1 MPEDKGKE
9 RYEMIFDSG
18 FIQISR
24 EIAEKR
30 FEKVVPIGHGAAVII
45 NHEMTGI
52 VAQRDNGMLVRHS
65 ATARLPDAYHPVIDI
80 EEKKVV
86 GVFFT
91 ESGLWRLYKGV
102 VVKKGTKLEFGRFL
116 VFVPCI
122 RIVHK
127 LMLEKYGLPLAAL
140 LIPN

>member
-1 MPEDKGKE
+1 MPEKKGEEK
-9 RYEMIFDSG
+9 YEMIFDSG
-18 FIQISR
+18 LIQISR

-30 FEKVVPIGHGAAVII
+30 SEKVVPIGHGAAVVI
-45 NHEMTGI
+45 NHEMTGV
-52 VAQRDNGMLVRHS
+52 VAKLDNAILVRHS
-65 ATARLPDAYHPVIDI
+65 AIARLPDPCHPVIDI

-91 ESGLWRLYKGV
+91 ESGLWRLYKGI

-116 VFVPCI
+116 AFMPWT
-122 RIVHK
+122 RIVHQ

>member
-30 FEKVVPIGHGAAVII
+30 FEKVVSIGHGAAVII

-52 VAQRDNGMLVRHS
+52 VAKRDNGMLVRHS
-65 ATARLPDAYHPVIDI
+65 ATARLPDPCHPVIDI

-91 ESGLWRLYKGV
+91 ESGFWRLYKGI

-116 VFVPCI
+116 VFMPWT
-122 RIVHK
+122 RIVHQ
-127 LMLEKYGLPLAAL
+127 LMLKKYGLPLAVL
-140 LIPN
+140 LVPN